1 MATVLDENQPY
12 NPQQQ
17 KKGGSGC
24 LKGCLIA
31 FVVVVILAVIAGVL
45 IWQNWK
51 SMAASVGVAAVQ
63 QMMDASGL
71 PAEEKAEVMEQVN
84 RVGTAL
90 REGDLTMEQLGRI
103 MEQIVESPLV
113 PSLLV
118 GAVEE
123 KYLNDSGLTEEEKT
137 DARATLRRFIQGAM
151 QEQISDEEVDA
162 VMVHIADRQ
171 PDGNWKLR
179 DSVTDDQLRAFL
191 ADAKAKADEVG
202 IPEDVEE
209 VDPSDELRKIIDTAL
224 AAPGDA
230 APAME
235 MEAPAM
241 EVEPA
246 DSVDA
251 P

>member
-1 MATVLDENQPY
+1 
-12 NPQQQ
+12 
-17 KKGGSGC
+17 
-24 LKGCLIA
+24 
-31 FVVVVILAVIAGVL
+31 
-45 IWQNWK
+45 
-51 SMAASVGVAAVQ
+51 
-63 QMMDASGL
+63 
-71 PAEEKAEVMEQVN
+71 
-84 RVGTAL
+84 
-90 REGDLTMEQLGRI
+90 MEQLGRI